1 MKGIELTIF
10 TPTYNRLPELKRL
23 YNSLCIQ
30 TNKKFVWL
38 IIDDGSSEN
47 ISDFIFQIKEEK
59 KIVLEFIRQKN
70 SGKFVAMQRAISACK
85 TKYLCCVDSDD
96 YFMNKKVITAI
107 YDSISVLSSSAIG
120 IIFPHNKKINKNAP
134 LEVDIQELSIIANKI
149 IETTIVHKTETLKKL
164 HIKSCTDEKFM
175 SEEVIYNK
183 LSHNGKFLFIDNPI
197 VKSEYLPS
205 GYTNNLYRLW
215 KSNYNNTMTLLYSR
229 YYYLGKYPIR
239 IRIVK
244 RIKCILNIEMIKMSC
259 KKNPIT
265 ISPNLF
271 LSTILFPISVLYF
284 IYRKLKGQL

>member
-1 MKGIELTIF
+1 MKSIELTIF
-10 TPTYNRLPELKRL
+10 TPTYNRLPELERL

-59 KIVLEFIRQKN
+59 KIVLDYIRQKN
-70 SGKFVAMQRAISACK
+70 SGKFIAMQRAISMCK

-96 YFMNKKVITAI
+96 YFMNKKGITAI
-107 YDSISVLSSSAIG
+107 YDSISILSSSAIG
-120 IIFPHNKKINKNAP
+120 IIFPRNKKINKDVP
-134 LEVDIQELSIIANKI
+134 IKVDIQELSIIANKI

-164 HIKSCTDEKFM
+164 HMESCADEKFM
-175 SEEVIYNK
+175 SEEVIYNE
-183 LSHNGKFLFIDNPI
+183 LSHQGKFIFIDEPI

-215 KSNYNNTMTLLYSR
+215 KNNYNNTMTLLYSR
-229 YYYLGKYPIR
+229 YYYLGKYPIK
-239 IRIVK
+239 IRIAK

-265 ISPNLF
+265 ISPNLV
-271 LSTILFPISVLYF
+271 LSITLFPAAVVYL
-284 IYRKLKGQL
+284 IYRKIKGQL